1 MSEQCRAYTFDRH
14 ERAVT
19 LRGLQE
25 MRRIFVRRSEPEGVA
40 QCDAA
45 IASLSHPVPAAQEF
59 AETVRTLV
67 VNANA
72 PVSLE
77 AIGYWFL
84 RAAKEANINLKF
96 SAAEMGLNLEEENA

>member
-1 MSEQCRAYTFDRH
+1 MSEQGRAYRFDRH

-45 IASLSHPVPAAQEF
+45 IASLSHPVPTAQEMLI
-59 AETVRTLV
+59 AILQHVGV
-67 VNANA
+67 AVGHGD
-72 PVSLE
+72 E
-77 AIGYWFL
+77 ADF
-84 RAAKEANINLKF
+84 RAAVMAV
-96 SAAEMGLNLEEENA
+96 AAEMGLTIDEEQGDA